1 MSHFAYS
8 IFSAINFQILD
19 MITFALFLISQS
31 LTVNKKPYLELGA

>member
-8 IFSAINFQILD
+8 IFSAVNFQIHD
-19 MITFALFLISQS
+19 MLLFALFIISQS